1 MSKLLCSVVFFHNS
15 AMICVIK
22 INKTLL
28 RIPLP
33 PQYDSFD
40 SLIREQNA
48 NVLVGAYEVILVQ
61 KTCQVPYPSPIT
73 VSMAEQI
80 PTVP

>member
-48 NVLVGAYEVILVQ
+48 NVLVGAYEVMCK
-61 KTCQVPYPSPIT
+61 KTGPNRI
-73 VSMAEQI
+73 
-80 PTVP
+80 

>member
-48 NVLVGAYEVILVQ
+48 NVLVGAYEVILY
-61 KTCQVPYPSPIT
+61 KIEYSITAIT